1 MMMVIYIPI
10 IFIIDAMH
18 LVRLKK
24 FQIIQSQSR
33 KIKKKIQKFC
43 KNRMPR
49 KESRSL
55 FALASMHRDRLLA

>member
-33 KIKKKIQKFC
+33 KIKKKF
-43 KNRMPR
+43 KNFVKIECQEKRVAL
-49 KESRSL
+49 SSL
-55 FALASMHRDRLLA
+55 